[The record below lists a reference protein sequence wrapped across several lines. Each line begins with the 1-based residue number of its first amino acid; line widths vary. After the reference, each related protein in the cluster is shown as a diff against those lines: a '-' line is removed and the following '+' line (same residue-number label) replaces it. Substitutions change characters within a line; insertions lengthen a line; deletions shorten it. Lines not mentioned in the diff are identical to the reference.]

1 MSDKISCKVIQD
13 LLPSYIDGIVSEDSK
28 KLIEDHLTE
37 CKECAEILSDMRAE
51 SPGMDDRSQQKKEI
65 DYLKKIRRKNRL
77 KMTATVVTAAIIL
90 CFAVFGGY
98 IIYGGKFIL
107 ANTKYQ
113 INVSDNKLNLEVDL
127 PEGFALGKAI
137 TTEQDGNLDVKV
149 ESKRALVFWS
159 KKRRHFTVK
168 YNAKQ
173 TIQKITINGDVWWQ
187 DGTKISEH
195 VAETYSA
202 KHAYIGDA
210 VQDNWLTYKLG
221 VGEHFGEYMQELQTT
236 KQPYEWKMILSQKI
250 TGNETEEQEKMK
262 AYSYVMLALVD
273 NAEVISWH
281 YETAEGSQT
290 YRVTADEATAELK
303 KDVKSYAESAK
314 KTQELMDWLKI

>member
-90 CFAVFGGY
+90 CFVVFGGY

-137 TTEQDGNLDVKV
+137 TTEQGGNLDVKV

-168 YNAKQ
+168 YNAK
-173 TIQKITINGDVWWQ
+173 
-187 DGTKISEH
+187 
-195 VAETYSA
+195 
-202 KHAYIGDA
+202 HAYIGDA

-221 VGEHFGEYMQELQTT
+221 VGEHFGEYTQELQTT

-303 KDVKSYAESAK
+303 KDVKSYAEAAK